1 MTISYKGAVQDVKST
16 WVECDFGD
24 LPSGTFVGLVY
35 LPAGAVVTGGAAYAL
50 VASDAVTSEVVTVG
64 TAASA
69 SLYGSIASSK
79 TAGRTALT
87 LLGTAALG
95 VPTTGQTLVGFTRT
109 AVGAVTVGHYA
120 LQIQYVIAGNS
131 DETMGVASPT

>member
-1 MTISYKGAVQDVKST
+1 MTINYKNAVQDIKST
-16 WVECDFGD
+16 WVEWDFGD
-24 LPSGTFVGLVY
+24 LPSGTFVGLSY
-35 LPAGAVVTGGAAYAL
+35 LPAGAIVVGGGAYAL
-50 VASDAVTSEVVTVG
+50 TASDAVTSEVVTVG

-87 LLGTAALG
+87 LLGTTALG
-95 VPTTGQTLVGFTRT
+95 VPTAGQTLVGFTRT

-120 LQIQYVIAGNS
+120 LHIEYVIAGNS